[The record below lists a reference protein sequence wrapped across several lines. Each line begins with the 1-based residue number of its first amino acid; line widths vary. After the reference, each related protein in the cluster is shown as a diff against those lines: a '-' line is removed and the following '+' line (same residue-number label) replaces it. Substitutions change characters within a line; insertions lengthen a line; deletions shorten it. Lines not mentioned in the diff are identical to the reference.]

1 MMLISKMVKG
11 KNESTAHV
19 EIADAMVYTSLDI
32 RFDRTGFHRL
42 KYSRNAKRVAGY
54 ARKSN
59 EERIVTRALCTAV
72 AARLVAN

>member
-1 MMLISKMVKG
+1 MTITLPKRQQRRQPVYR
-11 KNESTAHV
+11 